1 MVNQKYLSNNDTLE
15 QRIDKIIEE
24 AAEVI
29 QIALKMKRFGPFSY
43 HPDDP
48 EKKSNIQLL
57 SNEVDDVIH
66 ALKRISDLILVDDSS
81 VIMDERYAKA
91 KKDITKK
98 NYKDVLAQLN
108 SAYDT
113 KKAEGIFLGLFGD
126 SHWIDES
133 HEMYDSEI
141 NDYDRICKKCGT
153 NSDEYGNIQ
162 KLIEPC
168 EGNKNSIKSFGSI
181 V

>member
-1 MVNQKYLSNNDTLE
+1 MVHQKYLSDNDTLE

-29 QIALKMKRFGPFSY
+29 QIVLKMKRFGPFSY
-43 HPDDP
+43 HPNDP

-57 SNEVDDVIH
+57 SSEVDDVVH
-66 ALKRISDLILVDDSS
+66 ALKRISDFILVDDSS
-81 VIMDERYAKA
+81 VVMDEGY
-91 KKDITKK
+91 
-98 NYKDVLAQLN
+98 
-108 SAYDT
+108 
-113 KKAEGIFLGLFGD
+113 
-126 SHWIDES
+126 WIDES

-141 NDYDRICKKCGT
+141 NDYDRICRKCGT
-153 NSDEYGNIQ
+153 NSNEDGNVK

-168 EGNKNSIKSFGSI
+168 KGNKSSIKSFGTI